1 MQRQDTEV
9 GSVVKHAKGFEL
21 ERIVSCRSGHHWWR
35 TKLDVDSGEPLDDLH
50 WSSTLGAAI
59 KTIRELTP
67 MIDTAFADKPPQSS
81 LRFRV
86 VRVAANLTFR

>member
-1 MQRQDTEV
+1 MT
-9 GSVVKHAKGFEL
+9 FM
-21 ERIVSCRSGHHWWR
+21 
-35 TKLDVDSGEPLDDLH
+35 
-50 WSSTLGAAI
+50 SSTLGAAI